1 MEVNTSVPTWA
12 QTQVGVSML
21 RDTRLEID
29 GTIEELLGY
38 LHGAAS
44 DLVKEILALQGHVD
58 RAELRF

>member
-1 MEVNTSVPTWA
+1 
-12 QTQVGVSML
+12 ML

-29 GTIEELLGY
+29 RTVEELLGY